1 MVYPKKA
8 YFKDYIFHVDE
19 HVYEPAEDTFLI
31 AEKMAVEED
40 DVVLDVGTGCGIL
53 AVLAAEKAK
62 SVVAVDINPHAIE
75 CAVKNAETNG
85 AQEKID
91 FRHGDLFQPL
101 KKNERFSLILF
112 NSPYLPSEPDEES
125 SWIGKAW
132 AGGPDGRQ
140 VIDRFIADAPCWLA
154 DGGRILLVQSSLSDV
169 NRTLEMFNEIN
180 LRAMVVAQVKVPF
193 ESIVLVEAKL

>member
-8 YFKDYIFHVDE
+8 YFKDYVFMVDE

-75 CAVKNAETNG
+75 CASRNAETNG
-85 AQEKID
+85 AREKID
-91 FRHGDLFQPL
+91 FRHGDLFQPI

-132 AGGPDGRQ
+132 AGGPNGRK
-140 VIDRFIADAPCWLA
+140 VIDRFMADAPCWLA

-169 NRTLEMFNEIN
+169 NRTLKLFNEMN
-180 LRAMVVAQVKVPF
+180 LRATVVAQVKVPF
-193 ESIVLVEAKL
+193 ESIVLVEAQC